1 MCLCRRNTKGRGR
14 WLWRA
19 RQLSCWRPKAVSQVV
34 CGGEDPAMPEIF
46 HWKSLGEMSLI
57 SSRCHP
63 VGCWRLLVD
72 QHTRTVSSD
81 THPAGSLQS
90 ALMAVLTPQKWANAA
105 NQGSPRHSRAQLLNA
120 YQHTI
125 GCSLWSSYFVG
136 LKKNR
141 VEHWPCDL
149 AQTSTM
155 ILEQWADKRQT
166 ESCKS
171 VYPL

>member
-19 RQLSCWRPKAVSQVV
+19 RQLSCWKPKAVSQVV

-63 VGCWRLLVD
+63 GGYWRLLVD